1 MVLYAKTISEDLLKL
16 FTLGYKSKYIA
27 DAK

>member
-1 MVLYAKTISEDLLKL
+1 MVLYAKTISENLLKL
-16 FTLGYKSKYIA
+16 FTLGYKSKCIA